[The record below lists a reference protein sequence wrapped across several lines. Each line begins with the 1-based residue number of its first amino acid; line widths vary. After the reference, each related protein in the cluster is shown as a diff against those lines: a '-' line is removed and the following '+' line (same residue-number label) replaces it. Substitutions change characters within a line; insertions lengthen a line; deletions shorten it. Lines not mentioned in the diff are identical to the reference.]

1 LWALLFEDAHPFE
14 DTIWGDELC
23 SATTVNLKRIPQVW
37 SQELQ
42 KNDRKRRPVTYNTT
56 GQFNE

>member
-1 LWALLFEDAHPFE
+1 MVGWFEGVIKSRELKSVFLWALLFEDAHLFE
-14 DTIWGDELC
+14 DAIWGDELC

-42 KNDRKRRPVTYNTT
+42 
-56 GQFNE
+56 